1 MEKTDGTS
9 IKEKKKSVCY
19 HEGRIYF
26 TKEAERKIFFFLTI
40 FMLTLGVMSFAGL
53 F

>member
-1 MEKTDGTS
+1 MEKIEQKHTE
-9 IKEKKKSVCY
+9 EKKKTVCY

-26 TKEAERKIFFFLTI
+26 TKAAERKVFFFLTI
-40 FMLTLGVMSFAGL
+40 FMLTLGIMSFAGL